1 MNSNRLSSL
10 GTLLWCLFVAT
21 RLVAQAEYYT
31 DAERKW
37 ISEHP
42 IIHFGYEPNWPPYEM
57 YKGDKYSG
65 IIGDYLEIVSQET
78 GIEFKPIPNITWEE
92 SLNKLKTGEIKFV
105 PSCAITEQR
114 KKFLVFTDNIVS
126 DPLVIATRKDAG
138 FISSL
143 EYLEGQTIALPKNYY
158 TLEMIRKDF
167 PKINI
172 IEKSSIQECLKSVS
186 TGEAE
191 AFFGSLGVISYY
203 INSKGFTNL
212 KIASPTRYDDVQISM
227 ACTKDW
233 VEFRDI
239 ANKALRTLSFKDHSE
254 IRQEWIAVR
263 YEYGINNRTVRNSIL
278 AGLAIIIF
286 VTGFFIMWN
295 RSLRKEIQKRKIIE
309 DEMTL
314 LLKQVRQQNDERK
327 ILLQE
332 IHHRVKN
339 NLQIIVSML
348 KLQAAEKENEFNIDD
363 TINRINSIS
372 LIHEMIYK
380 SDNISTD
387 NVSSYF
393 SSLINSIISSQTSEK
408 NIEVTVMADDN
419 NVGLKT
425 LVPIAIIL
433 NELVVNSIKHGF
445 ADMKT
450 GKISLEFNS
459 NKGSIDMIYSDNGTW
474 QGKESTEGFG
484 TSLIQI
490 FTEQLDGEFIRDLSS
505 GTTYKFTLKQ
515 QRDH

>member
-1 MNSNRLSSL
+1 M
-10 GTLLWCLFVAT
+10 
-21 RLVAQAEYYT
+21 
-31 DAERKW
+31 
-37 ISEHP
+37 
-42 IIHFGYEPNWPPYEM
+42 
-57 YKGDKYSG
+57 
-65 IIGDYLEIVSQET
+65 
-78 GIEFKPIPNITWEE
+78 
-92 SLNKLKTGEIKFV
+92 
-105 PSCAITEQR
+105 
-114 KKFLVFTDNIVS
+114 FTDNIVS

-143 EYLEGQTIALPKNYY
+143 EYLEGRTIALPKNYY
-158 TLEMIRKDF
+158 TLEMIRRDF

-172 IEKSSIQECLKSVS
+172 IEKSSIQECLKSVT

-233 VEFRDI
+233 EVFRDI
-239 ANKALRTLSFKDHSE
+239 VNKALRTLSFKDHSE
-254 IRQEWIAVR
+254 IRQKWIAVR
-263 YEYGINNRTVRNSIL
+263 YEYGINNRTVRNSIIV
-278 AGLAIIIF
+278 GLAIIFF
-286 VTGFFIMWN
+286 VAGFFIIWN
-295 RSLRKEIQKRKIIE
+295 RSLRKEIQKRKVVE
-309 DEMTL
+309 DELSM
-314 LLKQVRQQNDERK
+314 LLKQVQQQNDERK
-327 ILLQE
+327 LLLQE

-348 KLQAAEKENEFNIDD
+348 KLQAAEKESEFNIDD

-445 ADMKT
+445 SGMKT
-450 GKISLEFNS
+450 GKITLEFNS
-459 NKGSIDMIYSDNGTW
+459 NNGSIDMAYSDNGAW
-474 QGKESTEGFG
+474 QGDESIEGFG

-490 FTEQLDGEFIRDLSS
+490 FTEQLDGEFTRDISS
-505 GTTYKFTLKQ
+505 GTHYKFTLKQ
-515 QRDH
+515 QKDN

>member
-1 MNSNRLSSL
+1 
-10 GTLLWCLFVAT
+10 
-21 RLVAQAEYYT
+21 
-31 DAERKW
+31 
-37 ISEHP
+37 
-42 IIHFGYEPNWPPYEM
+42 M
-57 YKGDKYSG
+57 YKGDEYSG

-114 KKFLVFTDNIVS
+114 EKFLVFTDNIVS

-239 ANKALRTLSFKDHSE
+239 INKAC
-254 IRQEWIAVR
+254 
-263 YEYGINNRTVRNSIL
+263 
-278 AGLAIIIF
+278 
-286 VTGFFIMWN
+286 
-295 RSLRKEIQKRKIIE
+295 
-309 DEMTL
+309 L
-314 LLKQVRQQNDERK
+314 LY
-327 ILLQE
+327 
-332 IHHRVKN
+332 
-339 NLQIIVSML
+339 
-348 KLQAAEKENEFNIDD
+348 
-363 TINRINSIS
+363 T
-372 LIHEMIYK
+372 
-380 SDNISTD
+380 SDA
-387 NVSSYF
+387 
-393 SSLINSIISSQTSEK
+393 
-408 NIEVTVMADDN
+408 ADD
-419 NVGLKT
+419 
-425 LVPIAIIL
+425 
-433 NELVVNSIKHGF
+433 
-445 ADMKT
+445 
-450 GKISLEFNS
+450 
-459 NKGSIDMIYSDNGTW
+459 
-474 QGKESTEGFG
+474 
-484 TSLIQI
+484 
-490 FTEQLDGEFIRDLSS
+490 
-505 GTTYKFTLKQ
+505 
-515 QRDH
+515 